1 MLFSPDRF
9 LIKHDRATGLSIKA
23 LGNQYARRLEAASS
37 NQVTV
42 SSSNE
47 TSCLSVVCSPDTLGK
62 CRSSVVIA
70 KSTQSTTSTI
80 LENNPKNSENG
91 LVADTSNM

>member
-9 LIKHDRATGLSIKA
+9 LIKHDRATSLSIKA

-37 NQVTV
+37 NQATV
-42 SSSNE
+42 SSS
-47 TSCLSVVCSPDTLGK
+47 SVVCSPDILGK

-70 KSTQSTTSTI
+70 TSMQSTTSTAV
-80 LENNPKNSENG
+80 ENTTENSENG
-91 LVADTSNM
+91 FGADTSNM